1 MCRRSTIVPSPSV
14 VMRPKPGPP
23 PPPPETKP
31 EKGSKEKGK
40 QTAPIPEP
48 EPEPEVNEDGEPVE
62 PPPKTYTTKDKFEYF
77 KPCVQVEIDPLDK
90 GEAVTEIYIRGW
102 KIDQTMMEIFQSC
115 WPPLE
120 KLHTINLWE
129 AGLTGEML
137 HLMASFLPLCV
148 NLKNLILDGNPV
160 KEENF
165 HELIGEDSIIQNLS
179 LRFCCISEVGA
190 RNIGASLGTTK
201 FANTKLLSL
210 NLSGNCIGDEGA
222 CHIAKG
228 LRLNRN
234 LLSLTLSSNK
244 IGNKGAAKIAEA
256 LSRFALCHEEV
267 VERRRLMSERGSPD
281 RKTREEAHPP
291 PSRRAD
297 SKDRPGSVRSSGTHA
312 DTKKTREK
320 PSARKKEPKGKEAK
334 DQEITKGGKKEK
346 EDPKGTQKK
355 ALNAPKPKK
364 KQEIA
369 SQGSSSQAT
378 FRLVSTLA
386 ASMVTDGAKTI
397 GMKTKDKKKDKKPSA
412 TELEVDVLE
421 VINPLM
427 EEADFIDGEL
437 MIAGNRVLIN
447 LNLSRNEIGESGLQA
462 LLKAVQYQT
471 TLTLDSRSSG
481 TGLMRLCL
489 TRNAVPADND
499 ILKKITDHMIA
510 KDPFYKS
517 PVTPDSEQS

>member
-281 RKTREEAHPP
+281 RKTREEAH
-291 PSRRAD
+291 
-297 SKDRPGSVRSSGTHA
+297 
-312 DTKKTREK
+312 
-320 PSARKKEPKGKEAK
+320 EPKGKEAK

>member
-281 RKTREEAHPP
+281 RKTLQREEAHPP

-355 ALNAPKPKK
+355 V
-364 KQEIA
+364 A